1 MPLGAAGAAG
11 DHLDDGTDQRAAGER
26 TVRYL
31 RAGEN
36 AAGNAV
42 HEEVLVDD
50 LGDGLYRIAAT
61 PGMVEGIAA
70 GDIIQLD
77 DDERFRV
84 VRHGG
89 NVAVQV
95 FFRPAEEDVDDV
107 RPAIES
113 LGGWLDG
120 ADDRAVRA
128 FTIPM
133 SVGFPAIEAVM
144 RSFLERHPKA
154 EWVYGNVYDEEG
166 RPLNWWEQA

>member
-1 MPLGAAGAAG
+1 MG
-11 DHLDDGTDQRAAGER
+11 HQVDDGSEHEATGQR

-31 RAGEN
+31 RAGES

-70 GDIIQLD
+70 GDIVQLHD
-77 DDERFRV
+77 DDLLTV
-84 VRHGG
+84 VHRGR
-89 NVAVQV
+89 NVAVHV
-95 FFRPAEEDVDDV
+95 YFRPVDEDVDDL
-107 RPAIES
+107 RPKIES

-120 ADDRAVRA
+120 ADDRGVRA
-128 FTIPM
+128 FTIPI

-154 EWVYGNVYDEEG
+154 EWGYGNVFDEEG
-166 RPLNWWEQA
+166 RPLNWWEQP